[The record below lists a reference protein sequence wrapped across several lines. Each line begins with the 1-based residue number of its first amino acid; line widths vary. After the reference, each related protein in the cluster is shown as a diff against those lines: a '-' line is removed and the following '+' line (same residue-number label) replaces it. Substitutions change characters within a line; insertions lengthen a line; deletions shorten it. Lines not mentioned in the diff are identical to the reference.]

1 MKTFVLSI
9 MILTLMSCYNGKPS
23 NEIKEAIIQNEV
35 YRSTDASFQK
45 DFYISIENR
54 KWEKG
59 YQTTHLNS

>member
-1 MKTFVLSI
+1 
-9 MILTLMSCYNGKPS
+9 MSCYNGKPS

-54 KWEKG
+54 KWGKG